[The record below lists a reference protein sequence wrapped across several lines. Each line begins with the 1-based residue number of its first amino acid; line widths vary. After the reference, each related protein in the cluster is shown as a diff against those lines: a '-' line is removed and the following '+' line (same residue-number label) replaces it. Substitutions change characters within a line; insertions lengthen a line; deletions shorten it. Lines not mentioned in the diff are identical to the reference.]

1 MRSAYFPWSGHGW
14 VQSAWLRQA
23 GPSTSEASPAY
34 SSQPFLGQHLL
45 EGCKSP
51 RRRVCACVYM
61 YICKCACVSCLRVQI
76 SQSTAANTVGDSGCL
91 DVPQ

>member
-14 VQSAWLRQA
+14 VQSSDRQDPPLQKPLPHTLA
-23 GPSTSEASPAY
+23 N
-34 SSQPFLGQHLL
+34 PFLASTCLRAANPQGA
-45 EGCKSP
+45 G
-51 RRRVCACVYM
+51 VCACVYM